1 MNALNA
7 SFQPSAGRQAVA
19 LACFV
24 ALCLGVGAIGGAAT
38 STSVDTWYQTLQKPP
53 FNPPDWIFGP
63 VWTVLYIAMAVA
75 AWRVWRR
82 LGWGDGRQALSLF
95 AVQLVL
101 NLAWSILFFGFRQIG
116 LALVDI
122 VVLFAAIA
130 TTALTFWRIDR
141 PAGLLFIPYLAW
153 VGFATLLNATL
164 WHLN

>member
-1 MNALNA
+1 MQAMNT
-7 SFQPSAGRQAVA
+7 SFQPSVGRQAVA

-24 ALCLGVGAIGGAAT
+24 ALCLAVGAIGGAAT
-38 STSVDTWYQTLQKPP
+38 STSVGTWYQHLHKPP

-63 VWTVLYIAMAVA
+63 VWTALYIAMSVA

-82 LGWGDGRQALSLF
+82 LGWSGARQALSLF

-101 NLAWSILFFGFRQIG
+101 NLAWSILFFGFQRIG
-116 LALVDI
+116 LALVEI

-130 TTALTFWRIDR
+130 TTGVVFWRIDR
-141 PAGLLFIPYLAW
+141 AAGLLFIPYLAW
-153 VGFATLLNATL
+153 VGFAALLNASL